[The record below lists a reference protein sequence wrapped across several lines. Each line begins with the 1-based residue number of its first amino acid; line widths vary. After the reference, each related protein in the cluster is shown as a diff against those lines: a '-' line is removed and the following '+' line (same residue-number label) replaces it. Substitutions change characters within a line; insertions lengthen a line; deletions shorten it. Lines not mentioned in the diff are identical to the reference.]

1 MRRLLAVGVVVVA
14 VGLVATVAPGVADFV
29 PADGLSS
36 LVGFLAVLGVIG
48 GVTRRARADPDTPDL
63 PTLET
68 VAVEPPGSQFD
79 EQVKT
84 AATGET
90 RRAGKDETAVRT
102 RLREAAVQM
111 LVREGHSESAANE
124 QLRAGTWTDDP
135 EAASFFV
142 PKDSE
147 IPQKLLA
154 EARTDVKGRRSV
166 RSLFAETTV
175 FERSTER
182 VVAVLDERLSETAAM
197 GAGDVT
203 DYGRPERGVGAAESE
218 RTDATVD
225 AAESERTDATAGA
238 AESERT
244 DATTGTDGDER
255 SDDGAAEGRP

>member
-84 AATGET
+84 ASTGEM
-90 RRAGKDETAVRT
+90 RRAGKDETAVRN

-111 LVREGHSESAANE
+111 LVR
-124 QLRAGTWTDDP
+124 
-135 EAASFFV
+135 
-142 PKDSE
+142 
-147 IPQKLLA
+147 
-154 EARTDVKGRRSV
+154 
-166 RSLFAETTV
+166 
-175 FERSTER
+175 
-182 VVAVLDERLSETAAM
+182 
-197 GAGDVT
+197 
-203 DYGRPERGVGAAESE
+203 
-218 RTDATVD
+218 
-225 AAESERTDATAGA
+225 
-238 AESERT
+238 
-244 DATTGTDGDER
+244 
-255 SDDGAAEGRP
+255 